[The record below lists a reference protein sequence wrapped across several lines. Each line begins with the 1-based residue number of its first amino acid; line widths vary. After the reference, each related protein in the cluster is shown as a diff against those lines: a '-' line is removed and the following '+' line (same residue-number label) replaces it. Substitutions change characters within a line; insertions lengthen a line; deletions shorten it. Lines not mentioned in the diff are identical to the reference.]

1 MIKSLGINNAKKS
14 KSKSKAET
22 NVQTATVDSEED
34 TTDWMQFFERKEH
47 LANSIENIF
56 GKDRCLFGLGIP
68 QRSHSYILGKHPD
81 EIEAENNQQ
90 VYNTFEAENNQ
101 QIYNMFE
108 EAKTK

>member
-1 MIKSLGINNAKKS
+1 MIKSLGINNSK

-90 VYNTFEAENNQ
+90 VYNTFETDKNQ